1 VFLPLDV
8 DGHLMNIADAEKV
21 GPPWRPLI
29 ASLVDECRSRYR
41 DLASVYVRGSVAT
54 GAAVLGRS
62 DLDLIAVTYQEHAV
76 DRAWIQEAVDRT
88 LSRHSTAVDIDLAL
102 TSATAVLTDRKSG
115 FYIKTQSA
123 LVYGEDFAPRIA
135 PYRIDPDAFSHLFNL
150 EIDLKVVRCAVDDT
164 SEVLARTLVL
174 RLVKRVLRAGLEL
187 VAERQQA
194 YTRDP
199 DMCCE
204 LFGKYYPDKAAAMR
218 SILAL
223 MSEFTEPVDALESIE
238 SMIHWIA
245 TERSRLYP
253 LEMPKI
259 SFIDDLG
266 V

>member
-1 VFLPLDV
+1 
-8 DGHLMNIADAEKV
+8 
-21 GPPWRPLI
+21 
-29 ASLVDECRSRYR
+29 
-41 DLASVYVRGSVAT
+41 
-54 GAAVLGRS
+54 
-62 DLDLIAVTYQEHAV
+62 
-76 DRAWIQEAVDRT
+76 VDRT